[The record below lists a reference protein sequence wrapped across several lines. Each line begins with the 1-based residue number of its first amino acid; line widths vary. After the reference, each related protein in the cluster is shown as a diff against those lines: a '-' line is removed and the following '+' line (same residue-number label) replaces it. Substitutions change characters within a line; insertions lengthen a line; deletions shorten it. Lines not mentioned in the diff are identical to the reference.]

1 MAWWVRTPAPM
12 SGMQLSDATVVQ
24 DNLWLNEA
32 FATLVGEVI
41 LVDIIEPSWKVQ
53 SSFISEHLAQA
64 LNLDSLRSSHPI
76 EVGFDSPVGNQ
87 AAADALNRCLA
98 PTRTLFSRS
107 LTPYPTRREPPS

>member
-76 EVGFDSPVGNQ
+76 EVGFDLPWGIKQQLMRST
-87 AAADALNRCLA
+87 DAL
-98 PTRTLFSRS
+98 P
-107 LTPYPTRREPPS
+107 RRGHYSADL